1 MWHTLE
7 NTVTMFTFKRNIW
20 KHDCFAPA
28 TILVFAKQLDDQIIH
43 SRQEKC
49 VLSFETHIF
58 YFPGQCINQGICFI
72 SLFKLSHSAPKN
84 VGQSHRIVCHCEI
97 QKEVQKSRMRDFW
110 MALHSQGYFSSFLRR
125 FDMKHEK
132 LLYAHIFPISSYS
145 FKEDWM
151 LVLSQVLWNVGVHF
165 ILL

>member
-1 MWHTLE
+1 M
-7 NTVTMFTFKRNIW
+7 TVLLLLLFQFLQNSLMIRSFTPDKRS
-20 KHDCFAPA
+20 
-28 TILVFAKQLDDQIIH
+28 VFSVLKPTSSTSLD
-43 SRQEKC
+43 RALARAF
-49 VLSFETHIF
+49 VVF
-58 YFPGQCINQGICFI
+58 
-72 SLFKLSHSAPKN
+72 LFKLSHSAPKN

>member
-1 MWHTLE
+1 M
-7 NTVTMFTFKRNIW
+7 TVLLLLLFQFLQNSLMIRSFTPDKRS
-20 KHDCFAPA
+20 
-28 TILVFAKQLDDQIIH
+28 VFSVLKPTSSTSLD
-43 SRQEKC
+43 RALARAF
-49 VLSFETHIF
+49 VVF
-58 YFPGQCINQGICFI
+58 
-72 SLFKLSHSAPKN
+72 LFKLSHSAPKN

-110 MALHSQGYFSSFLRR
+110 MALHSQGHFSSFLRR

-132 LLYAHIFPISSYS
+132 LLYTPIFPISSYS